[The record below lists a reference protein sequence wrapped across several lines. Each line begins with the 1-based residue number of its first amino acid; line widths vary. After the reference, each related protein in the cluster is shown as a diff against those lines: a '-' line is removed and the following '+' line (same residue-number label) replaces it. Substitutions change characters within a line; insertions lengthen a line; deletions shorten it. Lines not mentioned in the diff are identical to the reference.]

1 MFIKKMS
8 ILKEIEIE
16 REANTMTWLVAG
28 ICAYLT
34 ISILVVALFA
44 SAKGEDKL
52 RDKAR

>member
-1 MFIKKMS
+1 MS
-8 ILKEIEIE
+8 ILKEIETE
-16 REANTMTWLVAG
+16 SEANTMIWIVAG

-52 RDKAR
+52 RVTSLQDNHS